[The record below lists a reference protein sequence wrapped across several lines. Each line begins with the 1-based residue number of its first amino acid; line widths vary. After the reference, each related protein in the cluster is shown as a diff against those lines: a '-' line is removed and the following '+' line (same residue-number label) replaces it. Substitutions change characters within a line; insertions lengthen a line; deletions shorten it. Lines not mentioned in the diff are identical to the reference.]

1 MTRTRQLN
9 RDVFISG
16 LGLGILY
23 YFFLRTEVLVFGGI
37 YLSLCFFWEKLK
49 VANHQFWMKLTRII
63 QSVTSPMLFG
73 AIFVFALLP
82 IGLLFQIFNK
92 KESQEDSTFKDVD
105 QTIDASFFEVP
116 W

>member
-1 MTRTRQLN
+1 M
-9 RDVFISG
+9 ISG

-23 YFFLRTEVLVFGGI
+23 YFFFRTEILVFGGI
-37 YLSLCFFWEKLK
+37 YLPLCFFWEKLK
-49 VANHQFWMKLTRII
+49 VGNHQFWMQLTRII

-82 IGLLFQIFNK
+82 IGLLFRLFNK
-92 KESQEDSTFKDVD
+92 KERQEGSTFKDVD